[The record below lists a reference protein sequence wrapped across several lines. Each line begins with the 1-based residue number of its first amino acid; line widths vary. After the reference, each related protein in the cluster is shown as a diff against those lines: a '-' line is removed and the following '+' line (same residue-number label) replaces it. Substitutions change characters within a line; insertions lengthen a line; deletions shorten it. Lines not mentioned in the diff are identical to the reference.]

1 MDFKNHIEILEATT
15 VNELQGKVNEYKQLL
30 PITRDI
36 IDVGFQVDK
45 GKFYAALTIGELQ
58 KKNKD
63 EKPKGKMGINVLGG

>member
-15 VNELQGKVNEYKQLL
+15 VQGLQDQVNEYKQLL

-45 GKFYAALTIGELQ
+45 GKFYVALTIGEL
-58 KKNKD
+58 KKKEQ